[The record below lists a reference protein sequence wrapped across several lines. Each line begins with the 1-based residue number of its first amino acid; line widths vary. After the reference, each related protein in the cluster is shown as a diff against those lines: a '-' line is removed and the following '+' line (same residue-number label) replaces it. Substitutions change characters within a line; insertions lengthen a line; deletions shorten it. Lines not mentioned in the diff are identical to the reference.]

1 MEWLERMQNALDHI
15 ENNLEGTLEITEVAK
30 VAYSSSFHFQ
40 RLFYMITGMTVAD
53 YIRKRRLTLA
63 AQELSCSDHRVLDVA
78 LKYGYDSPES
88 FTKAF
93 KKVHGI
99 SPTAARK
106 PGVPLKAYPRL
117 SFHLSLQG
125 DKDMD
130 YKIVEKGPFQIIGK
144 CIRTTTHDGENRRRI
159 PEFWDECCASGL
171 ITRLCKYANTG
182 TTLGVCT
189 DFSTDL
195 EEMSYMV
202 AVEKPQKNE
211 PHEFEVREIPSSTWA
226 VFTAVGLLPSSI
238 QKLLDQIYGEWFP
251 SMGFQHSG
259 GPELEVYLPGDT
271 TAEDYRCEVWIPVVI
286 KADR

>member
-1 MEWLERMQNALDHI
+1 MEWLQHMQNALDHI
-15 ENNLEGTLEITEVAK
+15 ENHLEGTLEIADVAK

-40 RLFYMITGMTVAD
+40 RLFYMVTGMTVAE

-63 AQELSCSDHRVLDVA
+63 AQELSCSDERVLDVS

-93 KKVHGI
+93 KKVHGLN
-99 SPTAARK
+99 PTAARK
-106 PGVPLKAYPRL
+106 PGASLKAYPRI
-117 SFHLSLQG
+117 SFHLSLKG

-130 YKIVEKGPFQIIGK
+130 YRIEEKESFQIIGK
-144 CIRTTTHDGENRRRI
+144 SIRTTTRDGENRRRI
-159 PEFWDECCASGL
+159 PKFWDECCENGL
-171 ITRLCKYANTG
+171 LTRLCTYANTE

-189 DFSTDL
+189 DFSADL

-202 AVEKPQKNE
+202 AVEKPDKDE
-211 PHEFEVREIPSSTWA
+211 SHEFEVREIPASTWA
-226 VFTAVGLLPSSI
+226 VFTAIGLLPSSV

-271 TAEDYRCEVWIPVVI
+271 TAEDYRCEVWIPVVR
-286 KADR
+286 K